1 MWLNSLLLQINSYL
15 DQFIKKFMCIRR
27 DYNYEAFE
35 GDEIV
40 EYTFIRSQIMDRSIY
55 HPPPKADPNAPP
67 PPSFAAMGANV
78 SVPGVAAPTNGVE
91 SC

>member
-1 MWLNSLLLQINSYL
+1 MWLYNLLIQINSYF
-15 DQFIKKFMCIRR
+15 DQFIKKFMCKSMNG
-27 DYNYEAFE
+27 NYEALE

-55 HPPPKADPNAPP
+55 HPPPNADPNAPP
-67 PPSFAAMGANV
+67 PPSFAAIGANV
-78 SVPGVAAPTNGVE
+78 SVPGVAAPTKGVE